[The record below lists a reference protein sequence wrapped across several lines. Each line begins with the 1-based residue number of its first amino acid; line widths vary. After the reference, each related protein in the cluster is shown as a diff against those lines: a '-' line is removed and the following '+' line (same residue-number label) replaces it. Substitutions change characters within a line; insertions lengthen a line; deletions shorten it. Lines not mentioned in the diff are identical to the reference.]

1 MGVLL
6 LFFIYWIQ
14 FWVYEYSMHA
24 LNILSLNVNGLDSA
38 VKRARV
44 LEYLHRGSIFCA
56 LIQEAYLICGTGL
69 RHLLVSYLFVTLHSQ
84 CFFFFFSFNVHDYI
98 KEWLVLFFL
107 FPSLSLFLLT
117 GLFGVLSM
125 CLLFCLFW
133 VDVMLWCCVLKE
145 IKKLIIS
152 STLKPVSA
160 QNKHDQTSEGK
171 LKERVQLY
179 NPYPVSCNRS
189 IRVSAAQRRQYNA
202 L

>member
-38 VKRARV
+38 VERARV

-56 LIQEAYLICGTGL
+56 LIQETYLICGTGL
-69 RHLLVSYLFVTLHSQ
+69 RHLLVVYLFVTLHSQ
-84 CFFFFFSFNVHDYI
+84 CFFFDIHDYI

-117 GLFGVLSM
+117 GLLGCWVCVCWFVLFVLSG
-125 CLLFCLFW
+125 CY
-133 VDVMLWCCVLKE
+133 VVMLCVKRN
-145 IKKLIIS
+145 KKNDHKKIIIMIINLIINHFIVFY
-152 STLKPVSA
+152 LKRSFKA
-160 QNKHDQTSEGK
+160 IFKQ
-171 LKERVQLY
+171 LKISLLDLSFVV
-179 NPYPVSCNRS
+179 NVH
-189 IRVSAAQRRQYNA
+189 QRFIKSKYD
-202 L
+202 